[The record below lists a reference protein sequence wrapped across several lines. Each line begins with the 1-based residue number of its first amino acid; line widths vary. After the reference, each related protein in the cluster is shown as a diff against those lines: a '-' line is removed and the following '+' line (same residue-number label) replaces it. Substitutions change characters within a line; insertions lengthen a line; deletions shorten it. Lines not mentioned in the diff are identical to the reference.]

1 VISKKNKQQNTG
13 NPGMGIGGKKIQL
26 IVCGTDGA
34 PYTRNWKKEWKDYKR
49 MNDGEISLS
58 TH

>member
-1 VISKKNKQQNTG
+1 
-13 NPGMGIGGKKIQL
+13 MGIGGKKIQL